1 MLRCWQNDPDVRPT
15 FQDLRDELKQMEYQH
30 KVSLEENRLSL
41 ELSFHVFHILWLLIT
56 NRLIFFLV

>member
-15 FQDLRDELKQMEYQH
+15 FQDLRDELKQMENQH

-41 ELSFHVFHILWLLIT
+41 ELSFHISIYCGYWLPIA
-56 NRLIFFLV
+56 